1 LTERVYLDWNATTP
15 LRPQARAAMIAA
27 LDAPVGAAPLRTQ
40 VAGKKVVFIHT
51 DITRATPN
59 DRLIPWLLAYLEPV
73 RNPIV
78 FESHGKPRR
87 HVGGL

>member
-1 LTERVYLDWNATTP
+1 LPPGVIAHLYW
-15 LRPQARAAMIAA
+15 LRWEIEKTF
-27 LDAPVGAAPLRTQ
+27 DE
-40 VAGKKVVFIHT
+40 
-51 DITRATPN
+51 
-59 DRLIPWLLAYLEPV
+59 LEPV